1 VTLEVRAAVAED
13 ADQVATLHTDSWRRF
28 YRGAFSDS
36 YLDGDV
42 LSDRRLVWG
51 ARLAQPSHAATVVAQ
66 DDGGIAGFVHVILDH
81 DDQWG
86 SLVDNLHVRHDL
98 RRAGLG
104 RVLLTRA
111 AEAVA
116 GGAKDRRMYL
126 WVLEQNTN
134 AQGFY
139 AAMGGVC
146 VEKSL
151 VSPPGGVP
159 DRLNGSPG
167 KLRMAWADV
176 AVPELTR

>member
-1 VTLEVRAAVAED
+1 MTLEVRAAVAGD
-13 ADQVATLHTDSWRRF
+13 AEQVALLHTDSWRRF

-42 LSDRRLVWG
+42 LSDRRTVWG
-51 ARLAQPSHAATVVAQ
+51 ARLAEPGHSATVVLQ
-66 DDGGIAGFVHVILDH
+66 DGSGVAGFVHVILDH

-86 SLVDNLHVRHDL
+86 SFVDNLHVRHDQQ
-98 RRAGLG
+98 RGGLG

-111 AEAVA
+111 AIAVVER
-116 GGAKDRRMYL
+116 AKDRRMYL

-146 VEKSL
+146 VEKAL

-159 DRLNGSPG
+159 DRLNGSPS
-167 KLRMAWADV
+167 KLRIAWADV
-176 AVPELTR
+176 AIPELAL

>member
-1 VTLEVRAAVAED
+1 MTLEVRAAVAED
-13 ADQVATLHTDSWRRF
+13 AEQVALLHTDSWRRF

-42 LSDRRLVWG
+42 LSDRRTVWT
-51 ARLAQPSHAATVVAQ
+51 ARLAEPSHSATVVVQ
-66 DDGGIAGFVHVILDH
+66 DGAGIAGFVHVILDN
-81 DDQWG
+81 DDRWG
-86 SLVDNLHVRHDL
+86 SFVENLHVRHDL
-98 RRAGLG
+98 QRAGLG
-104 RVLLTRA
+104 RVLLSRA

-116 GGAKDRRMYL
+116 EGAKDRRMYL

-159 DRLNGSPG
+159 DRLNGTPG
-167 KLRMAWADV
+167 KLRIAWADV
-176 AVPELTR
+176 AISELTL

>member
-1 VTLEVRAAVAED
+1 MTLEVRAAAAED
-13 ADQVATLHTDSWRRF
+13 SEQVALLHTDSWRRF

-42 LSDRRLVWG
+42 LSDRRTVWA
-51 ARLAQPSHAATVVAQ
+51 ARLAEPSHSATAVVE
-66 DDGGIAGFVHVILDH
+66 DGSGLVGFVYVILDN

-86 SLVDNLHVRHDL
+86 SFIENLHVRHDQQ
-98 RRAGLG
+98 RAGLG
-104 RVLLTRA
+104 RVLLSRA

-116 GGAKDRRMYL
+116 ERAKDRRMYL

-139 AAMGGVC
+139 AAMGGAR

-151 VSPPGGVP
+151 VDPPGGVP
-159 DRLNGSPG
+159 DRLNGTPG
-167 KLRMAWADV
+167 KLRIAWADV
-176 AVPELTR
+176 AIPELTL